1 MSKALIVV
9 VLLGLAVVNAA
20 VFKEEEYQF
29 LFSKWMTQYAKKYT
43 HDSFF
48 YRYTVWKANMDKIA
62 LGNKQ
67 KHTYTMAMNKFGD
80 MTHAEFK
87 KTMLGYKH
95 VDRSYLRAQN
105 SHGPHLHIT
114 KPAASVHWENTTYVT
129 PVKNQGQ
136 CGSCWAFS
144 TTGSTE
150 AAIAI
155 KNKKKA
161 VGLSEE
167 QLVDCSQAQGNQGCE
182 GGLMDQAFQYIISNG
197 GIDTEADYAY
207 TAQDGTCNASK
218 QKKKIGK
225 ITKYTDVA
233 AGDEVALAQAA
244 NIGPVS
250 VAVEADQSCF
260 QFYSGGVLS
269 DPSCGTQLDH
279 GVLVTGYDHDST
291 SGLDYWVVKN
301 SWGADWGLNGYL
313 WIARGTN
320 ECGIAS
326 VNSYPSA

>member
-1 MSKALIVV
+1 MK
-9 VLLGLAVVNAA
+9 A
-20 VFKEEEYQF
+20 VFFIALVALALASATLSESQYEF
-29 LFSKWMTQYAKKYT
+29 LFTRFVDQYSKNYEVSTFFAKYNTFKSNLNQVLA
-43 HDSFF
+43 HNAQGKSF
-48 YRYTVWKANMDKIA
+48 TLAINE
-62 LGNKQ
+62 
-67 KHTYTMAMNKFGD
+67 FGD
-80 MTHAEFK
+80 LSQAEFK
-87 KTMLGYKH
+87 AK
-95 VDRSYLRAQN
+95 YLK
-105 SHGPHLHIT
+105 L
-114 KPAASVHWENTTYVT
+114 KPLNNYYAKSFMQADLSGVQVPNADSFDWRNVGAVT

-150 AAIAI
+150 AAYAI
-155 KNKKKA
+155 KKKKAA
-161 VGLSEE
+161 VGLSEQ

-182 GGLMDQAFQYIISNG
+182 GGLMDQAFQYIIANK
-197 GIDTEADYAY
+197 GIDSEADYAY
-207 TAQDGTCNASK
+207 TAQDGTCNQTKA
-218 QKKKIGK
+218 KKKAATISS
-225 ITKYTDVA
+225 YTDVP

-244 NIGPVS
+244 TLGPVS

-279 GVLVTGYDHDST
+279 GVLVTGYDHDAS

-313 WIARGTN
+313 WIERGTN

-326 VNSYPSA
+326 VNSYPVV